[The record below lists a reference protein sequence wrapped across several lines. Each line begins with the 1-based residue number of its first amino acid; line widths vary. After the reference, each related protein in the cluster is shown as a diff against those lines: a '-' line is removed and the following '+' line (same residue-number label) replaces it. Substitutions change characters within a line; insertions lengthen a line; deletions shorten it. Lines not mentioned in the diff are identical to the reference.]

1 MFIFNVLFIKIPG
14 LLEDLYAIVWCKK
27 YHNFRCVAKFNTVL
41 FCFVFLQE
49 AKTPALIESP
59 LEIFPTAVKKIEED
73 DIW

>member
-1 MFIFNVLFIKIPG
+1 MSSSGLRIFITSNALQ
-14 LLEDLYAIVWCKK
+14 
-27 YHNFRCVAKFNTVL
+27 KFNTVL

-49 AKTPALIESP
+49 AKTPAVIESP